1 MKHIVKA
8 ADATPITRPGL
19 QIAAYDPENPF
30 ASASRIAVDGEHPR
44 IHSLHSDRIYLVQSG
59 AGWFEIEGTTSTVE
73 ADDVVF
79 LPRLTD
85 YSYGGTMELFLVHA
99 PGFLDDTDVSLS

>member
-1 MKHIVKA
+1 MKNIVKA

-19 QIAAYDPENPF
+19 QISAYDPENPF

-79 LPRLTD
+79 LPRLTG